1 MWVGFWL
8 EAERQIMKEISN
20 KDQLTERNLLCN
32 IVLDTLKEP
41 LRLRDQHT
49 FIKRLLKFKQ
59 LF

>member
-8 EAERQIMKEISN
+8 EAERKIMKEISN
-20 KDQLTERNLLCN
+20 KDQLTERNLLCS

>member
-8 EAERQIMKEISN
+8 EAERQIMKEISK
-20 KDQLTERNLLCN
+20 KDQLTERNLLCS